1 MKTSRLLIDGDIL
14 TYRTCWA
21 CQTQVQWDDDIV
33 TTATNLKEARSQALS
48 TVNYWQEQLGVSEVV
63 ICFSPKGGK
72 YFRHNI
78 LESYKATRKASQ
90 KPMGYHSL
98 VDYLK
103 STFEYV
109 QVPMLEADDTLGIL
123 ATNGEYA
130 RNIIVSVDKDM
141 LTIPCEYYNI
151 DKQTTEVITEK
162 AADYM
167 HLYQTLV
174 GDSTDNYKGCPGVGP
189 KRASDI
195 LTWIP
200 HWAGVSAAFIKAG
213 LTEADALVQARVAR
227 ILRADDYN
235 FDTGEVKLWEP
246 LKN

>member
-21 CQTQVQWDDDIV
+21 CQTQVQWEDDIV
-33 TTATNLKEARSQALS
+33 TTATNLKEVKAQADAMIA
-48 TVNYWQEQLGVSEVV
+48 YWQEQLGVKQLV

-78 LESYKATRKASQ
+78 LESYKGTRKASQ

-98 VDYLK
+98 VEYLK
-103 STFEYV
+103 DKYSYL

-123 ATNGEYA
+123 ATNGEYS

-141 LTIPCEYYNI
+141 LTIPCEYYNM
-151 DKQTTEVITEK
+151 DKEITETVDTK
-162 AADYM
+162 LADYM

-189 KRASDI
+189 KKAADI
-195 LTWIP
+195 LKIP
-200 HWAGVSAAFIKAG
+200 SWSRVVTAFEKAG
-213 LTEADALVQARVAR
+213 LTSDEALVQARVAR
-227 ILRADDYN
+227 ILRANEYN
-235 FDTGEVKLWEP
+235 FETGEVILWEP
-246 LKN
+246 LNN

>member
-21 CQTQVQWDDDIV
+21 CQTQVQWEDDIV
-33 TTATNLKEARSQALS
+33 TTATNLKEVKAQADAMIA
-48 TVNYWQEQLGVSEVV
+48 YWQEQLGVKQLV

-78 LESYKATRKASQ
+78 LESYKGTRKASQ

-98 VDYLK
+98 VEYLK
-103 STFEYV
+103 DKYSYL

-123 ATNGEYA
+123 ATNGECS

-141 LTIPCEYYNI
+141 LTIPCEYYNM
-151 DKQTTEVITEK
+151 DKEVTETVDTK
-162 AADYM
+162 LADYM

-189 KRASDI
+189 KKAADI
-195 LTWIP
+195 LKIP
-200 HWAGVSAAFIKAG
+200 SWSRVVTAFEKAG
-213 LTEADALVQARVAR
+213 LTSDEALVQARVAR
-227 ILRADDYN
+227 ILRANEYN
-235 FDTGEVKLWEP
+235 FETGEVILWEP
-246 LKN
+246 LNN

>member
-21 CQTQVQWDDDIV
+21 CQTQVQWEDDVV
-33 TTATNLKEARSQALS
+33 TTATNLKEVRAQADAMIA
-48 TVNYWQEQLGVSEVV
+48 YWQEQLGVEQLV

-78 LESYKATRKASQ
+78 LESYKGTRKASQ

-98 VDYLK
+98 VEYLK
-103 STFEYV
+103 EKYSYL
-109 QVPMLEADDTLGIL
+109 QIPMLEADDTLGIL
-123 ATNGEYA
+123 ATNGEYS

-141 LTIPCEYYNI
+141 LTIPCEYYNM
-151 DKQTTEVITEK
+151 DKEITETVDTK
-162 AADYM
+162 LADYM

-189 KRASDI
+189 KKAADI
-195 LTWIP
+195 LKIP
-200 HWAGVSAAFIKAG
+200 SWSRVVTAFEKAG
-213 LTEADALVQARVAR
+213 LTSDEALVQARVAR
-227 ILRADDYN
+227 ILRANEYN
-235 FDTGEVKLWEP
+235 FETGEVILWEP
-246 LKN
+246 LNN

>member
-21 CQTQVQWDDDIV
+21 CQTQVQWEDDIV
-33 TTATNLKEARSQALS
+33 TTATNLKEVKAQADAMIA
-48 TVNYWQEQLGVSEVV
+48 YWQEQLGVEQLV

-78 LESYKATRKASQ
+78 LESYKGTRKASQ

-98 VDYLK
+98 VEYLK
-103 STFEYV
+103 EKYSYL

-123 ATNGEYA
+123 ATNGEYS

-141 LTIPCEYYNI
+141 LTIPCEYYNM
-151 DKQTTEVITEK
+151 DKEVTETVDTK
-162 AADYM
+162 LADYM

-189 KRASDI
+189 KKAADI
-195 LTWIP
+195 LKIP
-200 HWAGVSAAFIKAG
+200 SWSRVVTAFEKAG
-213 LTEADALVQARVAR
+213 LTPDDALVQARVAR
-227 ILRADDYN
+227 ILRANEYN
-235 FDTGEVKLWEP
+235 FEL
-246 LKN
+246 LLLRIN

>member
-21 CQTQVQWDDDIV
+21 CQTQVQWEDDIV
-33 TTATNLKEARSQALS
+33 TTATNLKEVRAQADAMIAH
-48 TVNYWQEQLGVSEVV
+48 WQEQLGVKQVV

-78 LESYKATRKASQ
+78 LESYKGTRKASQ

-98 VDYLK
+98 VEYLK
-103 STFEYV
+103 HKYSYL

-123 ATNGEYA
+123 ATNGECS

-141 LTIPCEYYNI
+141 LTIPCEYYNM
-151 DKQTTEVITEK
+151 DKEITETVSLEL
-162 AADYM
+162 ADYM

-189 KRASDI
+189 KKAADI
-195 LTWIP
+195 LKIP
-200 HWAGVSAAFIKAG
+200 AWSRVVTAFQQAG
-213 LTEADALVQARVAR
+213 LTEEDALVQARVAR
-227 ILRADDYN
+227 ILRANEYD
-235 FDTGEVKLWEP
+235 FGTGEVKLWEP
-246 LKN
+246 SRA

>member
-21 CQTQVQWDDDIV
+21 CQTQVQWEDDIV
-33 TTATNLKEARSQALS
+33 TTATNLKEVQAQADAMIA
-48 TVNYWQEQLGVSEVV
+48 YWQEQLGVKQLV

-78 LESYKATRKASQ
+78 LESYKGTRKASQ

-98 VDYLK
+98 VEYLK
-103 STFEYV
+103 EQYSYL

-123 ATNGEYA
+123 ATNGEYS

-141 LTIPCEYYNI
+141 LTIPCEYYNM
-151 DKQTTEVITEK
+151 DKEVTETVDTK
-162 AADYM
+162 LADYM

-189 KRASDI
+189 KKAADI
-195 LTWIP
+195 LKIP
-200 HWAGVSAAFIKAG
+200 SWSRVVTAFEKAG
-213 LTEADALVQARVAR
+213 LTPDDALVQARVAR
-227 ILRADDYN
+227 ILRANEYN
-235 FDTGEVKLWEP
+235 FETGEVILWEP
-246 LKN
+246 LNN

>member
-21 CQTQVQWDDDIV
+21 CQTQVQWEDDIV
-33 TTATNLKEARSQALS
+33 TTATNLKEVRAQADAMIAH
-48 TVNYWQEQLGVSEVV
+48 WQEQLGVKQVV

-78 LESYKATRKASQ
+78 LESYKGTRKASQ

-98 VDYLK
+98 VEYLK
-103 STFEYV
+103 NKYSYL

-123 ATNGEYA
+123 ATNGECS

-141 LTIPCEYYNI
+141 LTIPCEYYNM
-151 DKQTTEVITEK
+151 DKEVTETVDTK
-162 AADYM
+162 LADYM

-189 KRASDI
+189 KKAADI
-195 LTWIP
+195 LKIP
-200 HWAGVSAAFIKAG
+200 SWSRVVTAFEKAG
-213 LTEADALVQARVAR
+213 LTSDDALVQARVAR
-227 ILRADDYN
+227 ILRANEYN
-235 FDTGEVKLWEP
+235 FETGEVILWEP
-246 LKN
+246 LNN

>member
-21 CQTQVQWDDDIV
+21 CQTQVQWEDDIV
-33 TTATNLKEARSQALS
+33 TTATNLKEVQAQADAMIA
-48 TVNYWQEQLGVSEVV
+48 YWQEQLGVKQLV

-78 LESYKATRKASQ
+78 LESYKGTRKASQ

-98 VDYLK
+98 VEYLK
-103 STFEYV
+103 DKYSYL

-123 ATNGEYA
+123 ATNGEYS

-141 LTIPCEYYNI
+141 LTIPCEYYNM
-151 DKQTTEVITEK
+151 DKEITETVDTK
-162 AADYM
+162 LADYM

-189 KRASDI
+189 KKAADI
-195 LTWIP
+195 LKIP
-200 HWAGVSAAFIKAG
+200 SWSRVVTAFEKAG
-213 LTEADALVQARVAR
+213 LTSDDALVQARVAR
-227 ILRADDYN
+227 ILRANEYN
-235 FDTGEVKLWEP
+235 FETGEVILWEP
-246 LKN
+246 LNN

>member
-21 CQTQVQWDDDIV
+21 CQTQVQWEDDIV
-33 TTATNLKEARSQALS
+33 TTATNLKEVKAQADATIAR
-48 TVNYWQEQLGVSEVV
+48 WQEQLGVKQII

-78 LESYKATRKASQ
+78 LESYKGTRKASQ

-98 VDYLK
+98 VEYLK
-103 STFEYV
+103 EKYSYL

-123 ATNGEYA
+123 ATNGEYS

-141 LTIPCEYYNI
+141 LTIPCEYYNM
-151 DKQTTEVITEK
+151 DKEVTETVDTK
-162 AADYM
+162 LADYM

-189 KRASDI
+189 KKAADI
-195 LTWIP
+195 LKIP
-200 HWAGVSAAFIKAG
+200 SWSRVVTAFEKAG
-213 LTEADALVQARVAR
+213 LTPDDALVQARVAR
-227 ILRADDYN
+227 ILRANEYN
-235 FDTGEVKLWEP
+235 FETGEVILWEP
-246 LKN
+246 LNN

>member
-21 CQTQVQWDDDIV
+21 CQTQVQWEDDVV
-33 TTATNLKEARSQALS
+33 TTATNLKEVRAQADAMIA
-48 TVNYWQEQLGVSEVV
+48 YWQEQLGVEQLV

-78 LESYKATRKASQ
+78 LESYKGTRKASQ

-98 VDYLK
+98 VEYLK
-103 STFEYV
+103 EKYSYL

-123 ATNGEYA
+123 ATNGEYS

-141 LTIPCEYYNI
+141 LTIPCEYYNM
-151 DKQTTEVITEK
+151 DKEVTETVDTK
-162 AADYM
+162 LADYM

-189 KRASDI
+189 KKAADI
-195 LTWIP
+195 LKIP
-200 HWAGVSAAFIKAG
+200 SWSRVVTAFEKAG
-213 LTEADALVQARVAR
+213 LTSDDALVQARVAR
-227 ILRADDYN
+227 ILRANEYN
-235 FDTGEVKLWEP
+235 FDTGEVILWEP
-246 LKN
+246 LNN

>member
-21 CQTQVQWDDDIV
+21 CQTQVQWEDDVV
-33 TTATNLKEARSQALS
+33 TTATNLKEVRAQADAMIA
-48 TVNYWQEQLGVSEVV
+48 YWQEQLGVEQLV

-78 LESYKATRKASQ
+78 LESYKGTRKASQ

-98 VDYLK
+98 VEYLK
-103 STFEYV
+103 EKYSYL

-123 ATNGEYA
+123 ATNGEYS

-141 LTIPCEYYNI
+141 LTIPCEYYNM
-151 DKQTTEVITEK
+151 DKEVTETVDTK
-162 AADYM
+162 LADYM

-189 KRASDI
+189 KKAADI
-195 LTWIP
+195 LKIP
-200 HWAGVSAAFIKAG
+200 SWSRVVTAFEKAG
-213 LTEADALVQARVAR
+213 LTSDDALVQARVAR
-227 ILRADDYN
+227 ILRANEYN
-235 FDTGEVKLWEP
+235 FETGEVILWEP
-246 LKN
+246 LNN

>member
-21 CQTQVQWDDDIV
+21 CQTQVQWEDDIV
-33 TTATNLKEARSQALS
+33 TTATNLKEVKAQADA
-48 TVNYWQEQLGVSEVV
+48 TIAHWQEQLGVEQLI

-78 LESYKATRKASQ
+78 LESYKGTRKASQ

-98 VDYLK
+98 VEYLK
-103 STFEYV
+103 HKYSYL

-123 ATNGEYA
+123 ATNGECS

-141 LTIPCEYYNI
+141 LTIPCEYYNM
-151 DKQTTEVITEK
+151 DKEVTETVDTK
-162 AADYM
+162 LADYM

-189 KRASDI
+189 KKAADI
-195 LTWIP
+195 LKIP
-200 HWAGVSAAFIKAG
+200 SWSRVVTAFEKAG
-213 LTEADALVQARVAR
+213 LTSDDALVQARVAR
-227 ILRADDYN
+227 ILRANEYN
-235 FDTGEVKLWEP
+235 FETGEVILWEP
-246 LKN
+246 LNN

>member
-21 CQTQVQWDDDIV
+21 CQTQVQWEDDIV
-33 TTATNLKEARSQALS
+33 TTATNLKEVKAQADATIAR
-48 TVNYWQEQLGVSEVV
+48 WQEQLGVKQII

-78 LESYKATRKASQ
+78 LESYKGTRKASQ

-98 VDYLK
+98 VEYLK
-103 STFEYV
+103 DKYSYL

-123 ATNGEYA
+123 ATNGECS

-141 LTIPCEYYNI
+141 LTIPCEYYNM
-151 DKQTTEVITEK
+151 DKEVTETVDTK
-162 AADYM
+162 LADYM

-189 KRASDI
+189 KKAADI
-195 LTWIP
+195 LKIP
-200 HWAGVSAAFIKAG
+200 SWSRVVTAFEKAG
-213 LTEADALVQARVAR
+213 LTPDDALVQARVAR
-227 ILRADDYN
+227 ILRANEYN
-235 FDTGEVKLWEP
+235 FETGEVILWEP
-246 LKN
+246 LNN

>member
-21 CQTQVQWDDDIV
+21 CQTQVQWDDDVV

-48 TVNYWQEQLGVSEVV
+48 TINYWQEQLGVSEVV

-90 KPMGYHSL
+90 KPMGYHAL

-103 STFEYV
+103 INFESV

-123 ATNGEYA
+123 ATNGEYS

-151 DKQTTEVITEK
+151 DKEVTETITEQY
-162 AADYM
+162 ADYM

-189 KRASDI
+189 KKATDA
-195 LTWIP
+195 LKEPTWDSVL
-200 HWAGVSAAFIKAG
+200 AQFIKAG
-213 LTEADALVQARVAR
+213 LTEVDALLQARVAR
-227 ILRADDYN
+227 ILRADEYN

-246 LKN
+246 SRN

>member
-21 CQTQVQWDDDIV
+21 CQTQVQWEDDVV
-33 TTATNLKEARSQALS
+33 TTATNLKEVKAQADAMIS
-48 TVNYWQEQLGVSEVV
+48 YWQEQLGVEQLV

-78 LESYKATRKASQ
+78 LESYKETRKASQ
-90 KPMGYHSL
+90 KPLGYHSL
-98 VDYLK
+98 VEYLK
-103 STFEYV
+103 EHYSYL

-123 ATNGEYA
+123 ATNGEYS

-141 LTIPCEYYNI
+141 LTIPCEYYNM
-151 DKQTTEVITEK
+151 DKEVTETVDTK
-162 AADYM
+162 LADYM

-189 KRASDI
+189 KKAADI
-195 LTWIP
+195 LKIP
-200 HWAGVSAAFIKAG
+200 SWSRVVTAFEKAG
-213 LTEADALVQARVAR
+213 LTSDDALVQARVAR
-227 ILRADDYN
+227 ILRANEYN
-235 FDTGEVKLWEP
+235 FETGEVILWEP
-246 LKN
+246 LNN

>member
-21 CQTQVQWDDDIV
+21 CQTQVQWEDDVV
-33 TTATNLKEARSQALS
+33 TTATNLKEVRAQADAMIA
-48 TVNYWQEQLGVSEVV
+48 YWQEQLGVEQLV

-78 LESYKATRKASQ
+78 LESYKGTRKASQ

-98 VDYLK
+98 VEYLK
-103 STFEYV
+103 EKYSYL
-109 QVPMLEADDTLGIL
+109 QIPMLEADDTLGIL
-123 ATNGEYA
+123 ATNGEYS

-141 LTIPCEYYNI
+141 LTIPCEYYNM
-151 DKQTTEVITEK
+151 DKEVTETVDTK
-162 AADYM
+162 LADYM

-189 KRASDI
+189 KKAADI
-195 LTWIP
+195 LKIP
-200 HWAGVSAAFIKAG
+200 SWSRVVTAFEKAG
-213 LTEADALVQARVAR
+213 LTSDEALVQARVAR
-227 ILRADDYN
+227 ILRANEYN
-235 FDTGEVKLWEP
+235 FETGEVILWEP
-246 LKN
+246 LNN

>member
-21 CQTQVQWDDDIV
+21 CQTQVQWEDDVV
-33 TTATNLKEARSQALS
+33 TTATNLKEVRAQADAMIA
-48 TVNYWQEQLGVSEVV
+48 YWQEQLGVEQLV

-78 LESYKATRKASQ
+78 LESYKGTRKASQ

-98 VDYLK
+98 VEYLK
-103 STFEYV
+103 NKYSYL

-123 ATNGEYA
+123 ATNGEYS

-141 LTIPCEYYNI
+141 LTIPCEYYNM
-151 DKQTTEVITEK
+151 DKEITETVDTK
-162 AADYM
+162 LADYM

-189 KRASDI
+189 KKAADI
-195 LTWIP
+195 LKIP
-200 HWAGVSAAFIKAG
+200 SWSRVVTAFEKAG
-213 LTEADALVQARVAR
+213 LTSDEALVQARVAR
-227 ILRADDYN
+227 ILRANEYN
-235 FDTGEVKLWEP
+235 FETGEVILWEP
-246 LKN
+246 LNN

>member
-21 CQTQVQWDDDIV
+21 CQTQVQWEDDVV
-33 TTATNLKEARSQALS
+33 TTATNLKEVRAQADAMIA
-48 TVNYWQEQLGVSEVV
+48 YWQEQLGVEQLV

-78 LESYKATRKASQ
+78 LESYKGTRKASQ

-98 VDYLK
+98 VEYLK
-103 STFEYV
+103 NKYSYL
-109 QVPMLEADDTLGIL
+109 QIPMLEADDTLGIL
-123 ATNGEYA
+123 ATNGECS

-141 LTIPCEYYNI
+141 LTIPCEYYNM
-151 DKQTTEVITEK
+151 DKEVTETVDTK
-162 AADYM
+162 LADYM

-189 KRASDI
+189 KKAADI
-195 LTWIP
+195 LKIP
-200 HWAGVSAAFIKAG
+200 SWSRVVTAFEKAG
-213 LTEADALVQARVAR
+213 LTSDEALVQARVAR
-227 ILRADDYN
+227 ILRANEYN
-235 FDTGEVKLWEP
+235 FETGEVILWEP
-246 LKN
+246 LNN

>member
-21 CQTQVQWDDDIV
+21 CQTQVQWEDDVV
-33 TTATNLKEARSQALS
+33 TTATNLKEVRAQADAMIA
-48 TVNYWQEQLGVSEVV
+48 YWQEQLGVEQLV

-78 LESYKATRKASQ
+78 LESYKGTRKASQ

-98 VDYLK
+98 VEYLK
-103 STFEYV
+103 EKYSYL

-123 ATNGEYA
+123 ATNGEYS

-141 LTIPCEYYNI
+141 LTIPCEYYNM
-151 DKQTTEVITEK
+151 DKEVTETVDTK
-162 AADYM
+162 LADYM

-189 KRASDI
+189 KKAADI
-195 LTWIP
+195 LKIP
-200 HWAGVSAAFIKAG
+200 SWSRVVTAFEKAG
-213 LTEADALVQARVAR
+213 LTPDDALVQARVAR
-227 ILRADDYN
+227 ILRANEYN
-235 FDTGEVKLWEP
+235 FETGEVILWEP
-246 LKN
+246 LNN

>member
-21 CQTQVQWDDDIV
+21 CQTQVQWEDDIV
-33 TTATNLKEARSQALS
+33 TTATNLKEVKAQADATIAR
-48 TVNYWQEQLGVSEVV
+48 WQEQLGVKQII

-78 LESYKATRKASQ
+78 LESYKGTRKASQ

-98 VDYLK
+98 VEYLK
-103 STFEYV
+103 NKYSYL

-123 ATNGEYA
+123 ATNGECS

-141 LTIPCEYYNI
+141 LTIPCEYYNM
-151 DKQTTEVITEK
+151 DKEVTETVDTK
-162 AADYM
+162 LADYM

-189 KRASDI
+189 KKAADI
-195 LTWIP
+195 LKIP
-200 HWAGVSAAFIKAG
+200 SWSRVVTAFEKAG
-213 LTEADALVQARVAR
+213 LTSDDALVQARVAR
-227 ILRADDYN
+227 ILRANEYN
-235 FDTGEVKLWEP
+235 FETGEVILWEP
-246 LKN
+246 LNN

>member
-21 CQTQVQWDDDIV
+21 CQTQVQWEDDVV
-33 TTATNLKEARSQALS
+33 TTATNLKEVRAQADAMIA
-48 TVNYWQEQLGVSEVV
+48 YWQEQLGVEQLV

-78 LESYKATRKASQ
+78 LESYKGTRKASQ

-98 VDYLK
+98 VEYLK
-103 STFEYV
+103 DKYSYL

-123 ATNGEYA
+123 ATNGECS

-141 LTIPCEYYNI
+141 LTIPCEYYNM
-151 DKQTTEVITEK
+151 DKEVTETVDTK
-162 AADYM
+162 LADYM

-189 KRASDI
+189 KKAADI
-195 LTWIP
+195 LKIP
-200 HWAGVSAAFIKAG
+200 SWSRVVTAFEKAG
-213 LTEADALVQARVAR
+213 LTSDDALVQARVAR
-227 ILRADDYN
+227 ILRANEYN
-235 FDTGEVKLWEP
+235 FETGEVILWEP
-246 LKN
+246 LNN